1 MANDKNDPGG
11 DQRRTGVWVAAGLL
25 LLVFGFT
32 LALTL
37 PAYATVRSNPFW
49 FIGMLVIF
57 GSALALIAVVFKWL
71 GLAVADEAFGLP
83 AGSLR
88 SLLAVGVMVLF
99 AVFGLQALSGDGP
112 QVKTAAQPLATV
124 VVPGDAAAARAEI
137 ERYGKANLLA
147 VATPASGAAGTELR
161 LYPVLQETPPASVEM
176 QKQIITALITL
187 LTSVV
192 SFYFGSRTVE
202 AAAKGMAG
210 GGAGGG
216 GGGGANPTMS
226 RVTEDELKRIDQSL
240 ADAAT
245 RVATLQNAV
254 PPAGAG
260 EALSAALARLQARLK
275 ALKADRGKLEA
286 LAKDAAAGSATFED
300 LDRGAKALRKGVD
313 EMLQELAASEA
324 LAAGK
329 AG

>member
-1 MANDKNDPGG
+1 MATEKNDPGG
-11 DQRRTGVWVAAGLL
+11 DQRRTGVWVASGLL

-71 GLAVADEAFGLP
+71 GLAVKDEAFGLP

-99 AVFGLQALSGDGP
+99 AVFGLQALSGEGP
-112 QVKTAAQPLATV
+112 QPKTATQSLTTV
-124 VVPGDAAAARAEI
+124 VVPGGAAEAQAEI
-137 ERYGKANLLA
+137 QRYAKANLLA
-147 VATPASGAAGTELR
+147 VATPASGVVGTELR
-161 LYPVLQETPPASVEM
+161 LYPVAMETPAASVDM

-202 AAAKGMAG
+202 AAAKGIT
-210 GGAGGG
+210 
-216 GGGGANPTMS
+216 GGGGAPAMS
-226 RVTEDELKRIDQSL
+226 RVTEEELKRIDQSL

-245 RVATLQNAV
+245 RLATLQAAS
-254 PPAGAG
+254 PAPGAA
-260 EALSAALARLQARLK
+260 EALAAALTRLQARLK
-275 ALKADRGKLEA
+275 ALKAERGRLDA
-286 LAKDAAAGSATFED
+286 LAKDAAAGSATFEE
-300 LDRGAKALRKGVD
+300 LDRAVKALRKSVD
-313 EMLQELAASEA
+313 EGLQELVVAEA
-324 LAAGK
+324 LVSK
-329 AG
+329 PS